1 MISFSFRHIVIYL
14 QYLTHIYKLF
24 HHIDL
29 KSVSKKCQR
38 GPELPS
44 GQGQAPVGD
53 GRGLRVCNPPV
64 IPVIPPNKSN
74 SNHPRSHQIYV
85 TFL

>member
-1 MISFSFRHIVIYL
+1 MISFSFRHIMIYL

-24 HHIDL
+24 HHIDS

-44 GQGQAPVGD
+44 GQGKAPVGD